1 MVPVV
6 AHRDVTLWGSE
17 EYALRRSPYQHPH
30 IFGSQLKGTPAVG
43 SSMTP
48 DASETGASCSAWDNS
63 RCEGTAYCQPRCPRV
78 FDDDGRAYVVR
89 PVADGDREPLLDM
102 YDAMDL
108 ASTTLGLPPRTRE
121 RTERWLD
128 GLAGDGLD
136 LLAISGDRVLGH
148 VAAAPVSAD
157 DRELVVFVHPDERGR
172 SVGTELLKQ
181 LVAYAD
187 ADGCESLV
195 LTVDSDNE
203 RAVHVY
209 DNLGFDVAER
219 LRREL
224 TMTLD
229 LDAAIAERVQAPP
242 AERADDA

>member
-1 MVPVV
+1 MVV
-6 AHRDVTLWGSE
+6 A
-17 EYALRRSPYQHPH
+17 
-30 IFGSQLKGTPAVG
+30 AVVPG
-43 SSMTP
+43 MTP
-48 DASETGASCSAWDNS
+48 DARETGASCSAWDNS

-78 FDDDGRAYVVR
+78 FDDDDRAYVVR
-89 PVADGDREPLLDM
+89 PVTDADRGLLLDM

-128 GLAGDGLD
+128 GLAGDGLN
-136 LLAISGDRVLGH
+136 LLAVGDDRVLGH
-148 VAAAPVSAD
+148 TAAAPVGGG

-172 SVGTELLKQ
+172 GVGTELLKQ
-181 LVAYAD
+181 LVAYAG
-187 ADGCESLV
+187 ADGCGSLV
-195 LTVDSDNE
+195 LTVDSDNK

-219 LRREL
+219 LRQEL
-224 TMTLD
+224 TMRLD
-229 LDAAIAERVQAPP
+229 LDGALVDRVQAPP